1 VLPVDVTP
9 DTLTADFRIL
19 LAEYGMSRAATARRG
34 MRLPFARLAVD
45 MVVSIREFAF
55 VIVGSVV
62 FSIVVLG
69 EAWSWARQRRR
80 LIAIAVSTAVGILV
94 WNLALN
100 VTNASALN
108 IDSPLLALS
117 AQDVGSGVAA
127 FVVTLL
133 VLRLVTERSEP
144 LSRSVGRPR
153 SWAS

>member
-1 VLPVDVTP
+1 
-9 DTLTADFRIL
+9 
-19 LAEYGMSRAATARRG
+19 
-34 MRLPFARLAVD
+34 

-62 FSIVVLG
+62 LSILMLAA
-69 EAWSWARQRRR
+69 AWSWARQPRR
-80 LIAIAVSTAVGILV
+80 LLAIAVSTAVGILI
-94 WNLALN
+94 WNLTLN

-108 IDSPLLALS
+108 IDSPLLGLS

-144 LSRSVGRPR
+144 LSRSVG
-153 SWAS
+153 AAAVVGVVTVIVDLFG